1 MKKIP
6 KVSSSMNYKSS
17 DSSTP
22 NDLRPKRASIKA
34 LGCRLN
40 QYEALT
46 IESKLKSRGY
56 KMVPFGDKAEL
67 GIINTCTVT
76 NEADSKSRSVI
87 RNSFEKIQTQLRS
100 FWVVIPRFQ
109 QTKSRQLM
117 VWIM

>member
-1 MKKIP
+1 
-6 KVSSSMNYKSS
+6 MNYKSS

-56 KMVPFGDKAEL
+56 EMVPFGDKAEL

-87 RNSFEKIQTQLRS
+87 RKFIRKNPNAITIVLGCYSQIYVPAAWFVKPRMGFFTRS
-100 FWVVIPRFQ
+100 SS
-109 QTKSRQLM
+109 TS
-117 VWIM
+117 